1 MEKHWKIID
10 ICSYKVT
17 YGWWPLLVVRHWDRL
32 KFPHTSLHRSCIA
45 IFQSL
50 PDSLTAKLT
59 NWTEVQKQGKL
70 LLDGPAIF
78 QSFTQSVSSQKSK
91 QNMFKQFTLIFH
103 SLCPDCWMCAKGIIL
118 ISDSKNLVS
127 EEMLAAVAD
136 KSRREILTIS
146 MLDGCFEGW
155 IKCLMTVNWRLD

>member
-1 MEKHWKIID
+1 MTTGCGK
-10 ICSYKVT
+10 
-17 YGWWPLLVVRHWDRL
+17 RL
-32 KFPHTSLHRSCIA
+32 GQVEIPTHEPSSKLHRHLSITLWRQ
-45 IFQSL
+45 IWPTGRKFKNKENFSQMIL
-50 PDSLTAKLT
+50 Q
-59 NWTEVQKQGKL
+59 W
-70 LLDGPAIF
+70 IF

-103 SLCPDCWMCAKGIIL
+103 SLCPDWWLCAKGIML
-118 ISDSKNLVS
+118 ISDPKNLVS
-127 EEMLAAVAD
+127 KEMLAAVAD